1 MATTTRPSKTGS
13 EKLSEQSF
21 SQLVEDFQTPIFNL
35 CYRMLGNRQ
44 EAEDATQETFVRAY
58 LHYQQY
64 DPARPVKTW
73 LFSIA
78 HHYCIDLLRKRRQA
92 TLISMDDFADRFLSQ
107 ARPFISPE
115 ESLARLEESRY
126 LQNLLANIQPEYRD
140 AVLLRY
146 WFDLSYDEIA
156 AISGCSVSA
165 AKSRVFRAKKQLSAL
180 HTAITSRPQLRPAVA
195 PSAQQA
201 VPA

>member
-1 MATTTRPSKTGS
+1 MANIEHPSKTGPWKTP
-13 EKLSEQSF
+13 ETTF
-21 SQLVEDFQTPIFNL
+21 SQLVEEFQIPIFNL

-64 DPARPVKTW
+64 DPARSIKTW

-92 TLISMDDFADRFLSQ
+92 TLVSMDDFADRFLSR
-107 ARPFISPE
+107 AHPFLSPE
-115 ESLARLEESRY
+115 ESLSRLEESRY
-126 LQNLLANIQPEYRD
+126 LQKLLANIQPEYRE

-146 WFDLSYDEIA
+146 WFELSYEEIA
-156 AISGCSVSA
+156 ETTGCSVSA
-165 AKSRVFRAKKQLSAL
+165 VKSRVFRAKKQLSAL
-180 HTAITSRPQLRPAVA
+180 HAAGNGRPQLHPAA
-195 PSAQQA
+195 AFNL
-201 VPA
+201 